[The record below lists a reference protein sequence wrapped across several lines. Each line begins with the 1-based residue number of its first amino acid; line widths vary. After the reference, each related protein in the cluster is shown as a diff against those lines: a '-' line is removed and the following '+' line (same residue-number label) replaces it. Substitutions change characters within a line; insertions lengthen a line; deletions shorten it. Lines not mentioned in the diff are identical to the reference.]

1 MEYCYATMNK
11 FCKNNARFF
20 FKFFFFAGIHNSSAH
35 QTSIFPL
42 FLFLYISR
50 EHNRHLQTCTLY
62 AREEHRG
69 RGEKDFPD
77 TSNSIGVESFRWK
90 PLVELWNIFQTSRG
104 SSKLLASGFPWFR
117 GSTFHQKAMMEPW
130 KHRSS
135 LTIGRWKLLSYI
147 RVRHPA
153 REVC

>member
-1 MEYCYATMNK
+1 MQLPNK
-11 FCKNNARFF
+11 FLKITRFF
-20 FKFFFFAGIHNSSAH
+20 FLSSFFLQGSITRPPIKLRFSS
-35 QTSIFPL
+35 FR
-42 FLFLYISR
+42 FLSLYPR
-50 EHNRHLQTCTLY
+50 EHNRHLQTRALY
-62 AREEHRG
+62 AREEHREG

>member
-1 MEYCYATMNK
+1 MQLWTNFVK
-11 FCKNNARFF
+11 ITRDFF
-20 FKFFFFAGIHNSSAH
+20 LSSFFFAGIHNSSAH

-42 FLFLYISR
+42 FLFLYIYPVNTIDTYKR
-50 EHNRHLQTCTLY
+50 AHCT
-62 AREEHRG
+62 RG
-69 RGEKDFPD
+69 RNTGERGEKDFPD

>member
-1 MEYCYATMNK
+1 MNK
-11 FCKNNARFF
+11 FLKITIFF
-20 FKFFFFAGIHNSSAH
+20 EVLFFFFLQGSITRPPVKLRFSSLRY
-35 QTSIFPL
+35 L
-42 FLFLYISR
+42 FHHIPWTQSTLTNVHIVR
-50 EHNRHLQTCTLY
+50 EGGTQ
-62 AREEHRG
+62 RG
-69 RGEKDFPD
+69 GGGEGEKDFPD

-117 GSTFHQKAMMEPW
+117 GSTFHQKAMETN
-130 KHRSS
+130 RSS

-147 RVRHPA
+147 RARHPA

>member
-1 MEYCYATMNK
+1 MQLPNK
-11 FCKNNARFF
+11 FLKITRDFF
-20 FKFFFFAGIHNSSAH
+20 FKFFFFAGIHNSPAH
-35 QTSIFPL
+35 QTSIFLFSFPL
-42 FLFLYISR
+42 PISPWTQSTLTNARIVR
-50 EHNRHLQTCTLY
+50 EGGTQ
-62 AREEHRG
+62 G
-69 RGEKDFPD
+69 GGEKDFPD

-153 REVC
+153 PEVC

>member
-1 MEYCYATMNK
+1 MNK
-11 FCKNNARFF
+11 FLKITRDFF
-20 FKFFFFAGIHNSSAH
+20 RSSFLFFFARIHNSSAR
-35 QTSIFPL
+35 QTSIFLFSLPL
-42 FLFLYISR
+42 PISR

-69 RGEKDFPD
+69 AGGEGEKDFPD

-117 GSTFHQKAMMEPW
+117 GSTFHQKAMETN
-130 KHRSS
+130 RSS

-147 RVRHPA
+147 RGRHPA